1 MGIIKKFRIKSYKGN
16 ETILELRNISVFYNK
31 RQILSN
37 LNLKINKQEILGM
50 LGPNGVGKTTLLRA
64 LAGLQPVETGKIQ
77 YSIDDVCYSGH
88 ADGVKPTLTVRE
100 NLEFWADIFGNH
112 SIIKAAEQFMIS
124 DFLDLKVGTLSAG
137 QKRRVG
143 LSRLGL
149 TGRSVWLLDEP
160 TVSLDQTSVSIFENI
175 IKDHLLKNGCALI
188 ATHIDLGLEDSAKI
202 INLSKYQ
209 PQSGKLSRSDEA
221 FV

>member
-1 MGIIKKFRIKSYKGN
+1 LAISAKSLSVSRGGINLLEGLNIELNSGQAG
-16 ETILELRNISVFYNK
+16 ILH
-31 RQILSN
+31 
-37 LNLKINKQEILGM
+37 
-50 LGPNGVGKTTLLRA
+50 GPNGVGKTTLLRA
-64 LAGLQPVETGKIQ
+64 LARLQPIESGKIE

-112 SIIKAAEQFMIS
+112 SIIEAAEQFMIS

-202 INLSKYQ
+202 IDLSKYQ
-209 PQSGKLSRSDEA
+209 PQLGKLSRSDEA

>member
-1 MGIIKKFRIKSYKGN
+1 MA
-16 ETILELRNISVFYNK
+16 ISVKSLSVSRGGINLLEGLDIELNSG
-31 RQILSN
+31 QAGILR
-37 LNLKINKQEILGM
+37 
-50 LGPNGVGKTTLLRA
+50 GPNGVGKTTLLRA
-64 LAGLQPVETGKIQ
+64 LAGLQPIESGKIQ

-100 NLEFWADIFGNH
+100 NLEFWADIFGHH
-112 SIIKAAEQFMIS
+112 SISEAAEQFMIS

>member
-1 MGIIKKFRIKSYKGN
+1 MA
-16 ETILELRNISVFYNK
+16 ISVKSLPVSRGGISLLAGLTTKPNGGPAG
-31 RQILSN
+31 ILY
-37 LNLKINKQEILGM
+37 
-50 LGPNGVGKTTLLRA
+50 GPNGVGKTTLLRA
-64 LAGLQPVETGKIQ
+64 LAGLQPIESGKIE

-100 NLEFWADIFGNH
+100 NLEFWADIFGHH
-112 SIIKAAEQFMIS
+112 SISEAAEQFMIS

-209 PQSGKLSRSDEA
+209 PQLGKLSRSDEA

>member
-1 MGIIKKFRIKSYKGN
+1 MA
-16 ETILELRNISVFYNK
+16 ISVKSLSVSRGGTNLLEGLDIELNSG
-31 RQILSN
+31 QAGILR
-37 LNLKINKQEILGM
+37 
-50 LGPNGVGKTTLLRA
+50 GPNGVGKTTLLRA
-64 LAGLQPVETGKIQ
+64 LAGLQPIETGKIQ

-100 NLEFWADIFGNH
+100 NLEFWADIFGHH
-112 SIIKAAEQFMIS
+112 SISEAAEQFMIS

>member
-1 MGIIKKFRIKSYKGN
+1 MA
-16 ETILELRNISVFYNK
+16 ISVKSLSVSRGGINLLEGLDIELNSG
-31 RQILSN
+31 QAGILR
-37 LNLKINKQEILGM
+37 
-50 LGPNGVGKTTLLRA
+50 GPNGVGKTTLLRA
-64 LAGLQPVETGKIQ
+64 LAGLQPIETGKIQ
-77 YSIDDVCYSGH
+77 YTIDDVCYSGH

-112 SIIKAAEQFMIS
+112 SIIEAAEQFMIS

-202 INLSKYQ
+202 IDLSKYQ
-209 PQSGKLSRSDEA
+209 PQLGKLSRSDEA

>member
-1 MGIIKKFRIKSYKGN
+1 MAISAKSLSVSRGGINLLEGLNIELNSGQAG
-16 ETILELRNISVFYNK
+16 ILH
-31 RQILSN
+31 
-37 LNLKINKQEILGM
+37 
-50 LGPNGVGKTTLLRA
+50 GPNGVGKTTLLRA
-64 LAGLQPVETGKIQ
+64 LAGLQPIESGKIE

-112 SIIKAAEQFMIS
+112 SIIEAAEQFMIS

-149 TGRSVWLLDEP
+149 TGRLIWLLDEP

-209 PQSGKLSRSDEA
+209 PQLGKLSKSDEA

>member
-1 MGIIKKFRIKSYKGN
+1 MTISAKLLSVSRGGINLLEGLNIELNSGQAG
-16 ETILELRNISVFYNK
+16 ILH
-31 RQILSN
+31 
-37 LNLKINKQEILGM
+37 
-50 LGPNGVGKTTLLRA
+50 GPNGVGKTTLLRA
-64 LAGLQPVETGKIQ
+64 LAGLQPIESGKIE

-112 SIIKAAEQFMIS
+112 SIIEAAEQFMIS

-149 TGRSVWLLDEP
+149 TGRSIWLLDEP

-202 INLSKYQ
+202 IDLSKYQ
-209 PQSGKLSRSDEA
+209 PQLGKLSRSEEA
-221 FV
+221 FL

>member
-1 MGIIKKFRIKSYKGN
+1 MAISAKSLSVSRGGINLLEGLNIELNSGQAG
-16 ETILELRNISVFYNK
+16 ILH
-31 RQILSN
+31 
-37 LNLKINKQEILGM
+37 
-50 LGPNGVGKTTLLRA
+50 GPNGVGKTTLLRA
-64 LAGLQPVETGKIQ
+64 LAGLQPIESGKIE

-112 SIIKAAEQFMIS
+112 SIIEAAEQFMIS

-149 TGRSVWLLDEP
+149 TGRSIWLLDEP

-202 INLSKYQ
+202 IDLSKYQ
-209 PQSGKLSRSDEA
+209 SQLGKLSRSDEA

>member
-1 MGIIKKFRIKSYKGN
+1 MAISAKSLSVSRGGINLLEGLNIELNSGQAG
-16 ETILELRNISVFYNK
+16 ILH
-31 RQILSN
+31 
-37 LNLKINKQEILGM
+37 
-50 LGPNGVGKTTLLRA
+50 GPNGVGKTTLLRA
-64 LAGLQPVETGKIQ
+64 LAGLQPIESGKIE

-112 SIIKAAEQFMIS
+112 SIIEAAEQFMIS

-149 TGRSVWLLDEP
+149 TGRLIWLLDEP

-188 ATHIDLGLEDSAKI
+188 ATHIDLGLENSAKI

-209 PQSGKLSRSDEA
+209 PQLGKLSKSEEA
-221 FV
+221 FL

>member
-1 MGIIKKFRIKSYKGN
+1 MA
-16 ETILELRNISVFYNK
+16 ISVKSLSVSRGGINLLEGVDIELNSG
-31 RQILSN
+31 QAGILR
-37 LNLKINKQEILGM
+37 
-50 LGPNGVGKTTLLRA
+50 GPNGVGKTTLLRA
-64 LAGLQPVETGKIQ
+64 LAGLQPIETGKIQ

-100 NLEFWADIFGNH
+100 NLEFWADIFGHH
-112 SIIKAAEQFMIS
+112 SISEAAEQFMIS
-124 DFLDLKVGTLSAG
+124 DYLDLKVGTLSAG

-221 FV
+221 FL

>member
-1 MGIIKKFRIKSYKGN
+1 MAISAKSLSVSRGGINLLEGLNIELNSGQAG
-16 ETILELRNISVFYNK
+16 ILH
-31 RQILSN
+31 
-37 LNLKINKQEILGM
+37 
-50 LGPNGVGKTTLLRA
+50 GPNGVGKTTLLRA
-64 LAGLQPVETGKIQ
+64 LAGLQPIESGKIE

-100 NLEFWADIFGNH
+100 NLEFWADIFGHH
-112 SIIKAAEQFMIS
+112 SIIEAAEQFMIS

-149 TGRSVWLLDEP
+149 TGRSIWLLDEP

-209 PQSGKLSRSDEA
+209 PQLGKLSKSDEA

>member
-1 MGIIKKFRIKSYKGN
+1 MAISAKSLSVSRGGINLLEGLNIELNSGQAG
-16 ETILELRNISVFYNK
+16 ILH
-31 RQILSN
+31 
-37 LNLKINKQEILGM
+37 
-50 LGPNGVGKTTLLRA
+50 GPNGVGKTTLLRA
-64 LAGLQPVETGKIQ
+64 LAGLQPIESGKIE

-100 NLEFWADIFGNH
+100 NLEFWADIFGHH
-112 SIIKAAEQFMIS
+112 SISEAAEQFMIS

-209 PQSGKLSRSDEA
+209 PQLGKLSRSDEA

>member
-1 MGIIKKFRIKSYKGN
+1 MA
-16 ETILELRNISVFYNK
+16 ISVKSLSVSRGGINLLEGLDIELNSG
-31 RQILSN
+31 QAGILR
-37 LNLKINKQEILGM
+37 
-50 LGPNGVGKTTLLRA
+50 GPNGVGKTTLLRA

-100 NLEFWADIFGNH
+100 NLEFWADIFGHH
-112 SIIKAAEQFMIS
+112 SISEAAEQFMIS

-202 INLSKYQ
+202 IDLSKYQ
-209 PQSGKLSRSDEA
+209 PQLGKLSRSDEA

>member
-1 MGIIKKFRIKSYKGN
+1 MAISAKSLSVSRGGINLLEGLNIELNSGQAG
-16 ETILELRNISVFYNK
+16 ILH
-31 RQILSN
+31 
-37 LNLKINKQEILGM
+37 
-50 LGPNGVGKTTLLRA
+50 GPNAVGKTTLLRA
-64 LAGLQPVETGKIQ
+64 LAGLQPIESGKIE

-100 NLEFWADIFGNH
+100 NLEFWADIFGHH
-112 SIIKAAEQFMIS
+112 SISEAAEQFMIS

-149 TGRSVWLLDEP
+149 TGRSIWLLDEP

>member
-1 MGIIKKFRIKSYKGN
+1 MA
-16 ETILELRNISVFYNK
+16 ISVKSLSVSRGGINLLEGLNIELNSG
-31 RQILSN
+31 QAGILH
-37 LNLKINKQEILGM
+37 
-50 LGPNGVGKTTLLRA
+50 GPNGVGKTTLLRA
-64 LAGLQPVETGKIQ
+64 LAGLQPIESGKIE

-100 NLEFWADIFGNH
+100 NLEFWADIFGHH
-112 SIIKAAEQFMIS
+112 SISEAAEQFMIS

-149 TGRSVWLLDEP
+149 TGRSIWLLDEP

-202 INLSKYQ
+202 IDLSKYQ
-209 PQSGKLSRSDEA
+209 PQLGKLSRSEEA
-221 FV
+221 FL